1 MANAFQHL
9 HNEYF
14 SALIQFGIL
23 GLLAFLYI
31 ILQLIRYPQKDPAI
45 KNMQIILAVGMAAF
59 SVIDIML
66 LGLGA
71 LLVTITLVSFSFN
84 KYFIENTYYSDFSKA
99 SLVKYATAVAL
110 LELVSWYT

>member
-1 MANAFQHL
+1 
-9 HNEYF
+9 
-14 SALIQFGIL
+14 
-23 GLLAFLYI
+23 
-31 ILQLIRYPQKDPAI
+31 
-45 KNMQIILAVGMAAF
+45 
-59 SVIDIML
+59 
-66 LGLGA
+66 